1 MVQARPFEI
10 EGVVVPGHYVIIADD
25 VVLLQADYN
34 IVAMKRDGKIYID
47 TTYWDSADV
56 TAWITA
62 KFLGVDLADVYS
74 MLHFRGGV
82 VRADLNNG
90 DLIR

>member
-10 EGVVVPGHYVIIADD
+10 DGVVVPGHYVIIADD

-34 IVAMKRDGKIYID
+34 IVAMKRDGKLFID
-47 TTYWDSADV
+47 PIVCTEGELGNV
-56 TAWITA
+56 L
-62 KFLGVDLADVYS
+62 KFLSYGYVSDIQIRCVN
-74 MLHFRGGV
+74 
-82 VRADLNNG
+82 LNNG